1 MVMLSAFFA
10 LAARS
15 PSRQLAFRRVVTI
28 HIVLLATLLGAVR
41 WFAGGAEILGH
52 AMLVAGIVEGAIL
65 IGWRLTQL
73 PKSQALEFLLVS
85 PIRPRRLFVAEALVG
100 LAQLV
105 LVTLS
110 GLPLLTIGVFEG
122 TLDSFD
128 PAPLLTIPLFWG
140 AVAGLG
146 LTVWAYE
153 PTSVRRCGEK
163 IAIGVIAVYLIVGVL
178 AGEHLRDWLD
188 VLPDDLAIV
197 ALGAFRRFHTE
208 NPFGVMRSWLG
219 SHAADAPGAALQVV
233 ALAAASALL
242 LLLRGACR
250 LQPHFRE
257 LHYMPL
263 ADPRSARRPVIGDR
277 PLTWWAVR
285 RVARFAGRINLWLA
299 GGFGVLYAA
308 FLIAGDAW
316 PPWLGRTVFEM
327 CDQAGG
333 VPALTTGL
341 VLLAAVPAAFQYG
354 LWDSSAQDR
363 CRRLELLLLTDLQPA
378 DYWHA
383 AAAAAWQRGRGY
395 FAIAGMLWLAG
406 LLAGRLTL
414 GQALA
419 AAAAGVLLW
428 GLYFTLGFRAFSRG
442 TQANGLGMLLTI
454 GLPLL
459 VFGADRAGM
468 AEISAALPPGL
479 VYSAAAA
486 PVGMVAA
493 LGALCIAGAVLLMA
507 RRALHHGDL
516 ELRRWYALHATAHA
530 MR

>member
-1 MVMLSAFFA
+1 MLFAFFA

-15 PSRQLAFRRVVTI
+15 PSRQLAFRRVVTV
-28 HIVLLATLLGAVR
+28 HIVLLTAVCGAWR
-41 WFAGGAEILGH
+41 WLACSAEILGH
-52 AMLVAGIVEGAIL
+52 VLLVAGIVEGAIL

-85 PIRPRRLFVAEALVG
+85 PIRPRRLLIAEALVG

-110 GLPLLTIGVFEG
+110 GLPLLALCLFEG
-122 TLDSFD
+122 TLEPLD
-128 PAPLLTIPLFWG
+128 AVPLLAIPLVWG

-153 PTSVRRCGEK
+153 PTSVRRVGEK
-163 IAIGVIAVYLIVGVL
+163 VTMGLIAFYLIVGVL
-178 AGEHLRDWLD
+178 AGEHLRDWLNA
-188 VLPDDLAIV
+188 LPDDLAIF
-197 ALGAFRRFHTE
+197 LLKGFRHFHTD

-219 SHAADAPGAALQVV
+219 SHAAEAPAAAIQVV
-233 ALAAASALL
+233 AIGVASALL

-250 LQPHFRE
+250 LQPHFHE
-257 LHYMPL
+257 LHYLPL
-263 ADPRSARRPVIGDR
+263 SDPTSANRPAVGDR
-277 PLTWWAVR
+277 PLTWWAVQ
-285 RVARFAGRINLWLA
+285 RVARYAGRINLWLA
-299 GGFGVLYAA
+299 GGFSLLYAA

-316 PPWLGRTVFEM
+316 PPWLGQTVFVM

-333 VPALTTGL
+333 VPALTTAL
-341 VLLAAVPAAFQYG
+341 VLLGAVPAAFQYG
-354 LWDSSAQDR
+354 LWDSSVQDR
-363 CRRLELLLLTDLQPA
+363 CRRLELLLLTDLDPA

-395 FAIAGMLWLAG
+395 FAVAGMLWIAG
-406 LLAGRLTL
+406 LVAGRLTI

-442 TQANGLGMLLTI
+442 AQANGLGLLLTV
-454 GLPLL
+454 GLPLV
-459 VFGADRAGM
+459 VFGADRFGM
-468 AEISAALPPGL
+468 AEVGAVLPPGL
-479 VYSAAAA
+479 VYNAAAN
-486 PVGMVAA
+486 PVGLAA
-493 LGALCIAGAVLLMA
+493 TIGALCIAAAALMTA
-507 RRALHHGDL
+507 RRCLHHGDI
-516 ELRRWYALHATAHA
+516 ELRQWYAIHATARA

>member
-1 MVMLSAFFA
+1 MLFAFFA

-15 PSRQLAFRRVVTI
+15 PSRQLACRRVATV
-28 HIVLLATLLGAVR
+28 HVVLLTAAYAAMRNVESGAELLGHV
-41 WFAGGAEILGH
+41 L
-52 AMLVAGIVEGAIL
+52 LVAGIVEGAIL

-85 PIRPRRLFVAEALVG
+85 PVRPRRLLIAEALVG
-100 LAQLV
+100 LAQLA

-110 GLPLLTIGVFEG
+110 GLPLLAICLFEG
-122 TLDSFD
+122 TLDSLD
-128 PAPLLTIPLFWG
+128 AVPLLAIPLVWG

-153 PTSVRRCGEK
+153 PASVRRVGEK
-163 IAIGVIAVYLIVGVL
+163 VAMGLIALYLVVGVL

-188 VLPDDLAIV
+188 MLPDDLAIF
-197 ALGAFRRFHTE
+197 LLSSFRRLHTD

-219 SHAADAPGAALQVV
+219 SHAAEAPGAAIQII
-233 ALAAASALL
+233 AIGTASALL

-250 LQPHFRE
+250 LQPHFHE
-257 LHYMPL
+257 LHYLPL
-263 ADPRSARRPVIGDR
+263 ADPRGTTRPAVGDQ
-277 PLTWWAVR
+277 PLTWWAVK

-299 GGFGVLYAA
+299 SGFGLLYAA

-316 PPWLGRTVFEM
+316 PPWLGQTVFVM

-333 VPALTTGL
+333 VPALTTAL

-354 LWDSSAQDR
+354 LWDSSVQDR

-395 FAIAGMLWLAG
+395 FAIAGVLWVAG

-419 AAAAGVLLW
+419 AAAGGVLLW
-428 GLYFTLGFRAFSRG
+428 SLYFTLGFRAFSRG
-442 TQANGLGMLLTI
+442 AQANGLGLLLTV
-454 GLPLL
+454 GLPLM
-459 VFGADRAGM
+459 VFGADRIGM
-468 AEISAALPPGL
+468 ADIGAVLPPGL

-486 PVGMVAA
+486 PVGSAA
-493 LGALCIAGAVLLMA
+493 TIGALCIACAALTTA
-507 RRALHHGDL
+507 RRSLQYGDT
-516 ELRRWYALHATAHA
+516 ELRQWYAIHATARA